1 MRFADIP
8 GHYEEKQRLISQVD
22 EGHIPHALLIEGPAG
37 SGKFALAR
45 ALAQYI
51 HCTNRITGSD
61 SCGRCPSC
69 QQHQSFNHAD
79 TVFSFPVIKKNSS
92 TSPLSEDCLPEFRD
106 FLSESPWMD
115 FEDWLL
121 RLENINAQP
130 LIYVSEANELLRKLN
145 YTAVTSQYK
154 IVLMW
159 LPEKLKE
166 DAANKLLKLVEE
178 PHPDTLFILVTNAPR
193 QVLPTIY
200 SRTQRVGVKRYADHE
215 IAGYLASAC
224 GVGEPDAAQIARL
237 AEGSMARAI
246 SLISVSKE
254 RQAYLDLFKELMR
267 KAYTRKVADLKKWA
281 TDVAGLGR
289 EREMQFLDYCARMMR
304 ENFILNLRQPELNCL
319 TADEMQFSVNFSP
332 FINENN
338 VLKLFKVVN
347 DAKADIAA
355 NGNAKLI
362 NFDVALKTILLLKT
376 K

>member
-8 GHYEEKQRLISQVD
+8 GHDDVKQRLISQVD

-69 QQHQSFNHAD
+69 QQHQTFNHAD
-79 TVFSFPVIKKNSS
+79 TIYSFPIIKRPSVQ
-92 TSPLSEDCLPEFRD
+92 TPLSEDYLPEFRD
-106 FLSESPWMD
+106 FLTESPWMD
-115 FEDWLL
+115 YDDWLQ
-121 RLENINAQP
+121 RLDNINAQP

-145 YTAVTSQYK
+145 YTAVTAQYK
-154 IVLMW
+154 IVLLW

-178 PHPDTLFILVTNAPR
+178 PHADTLFILVSNVPR

-200 SRTQRVGVKRYADHE
+200 SRTQRIGVKRYSDREVADYV
-215 IAGYLASAC
+215 AGTC
-224 GVGEPDAAQIARL
+224 GVGEADASQIARL
-237 AEGSMARAI
+237 AEGSMARAL

-254 RQAYLDLFKELMR
+254 RQLYLDLFKELMR
-267 KAYTRKVADLKKWA
+267 KAYTRKVADLKAWA
-281 TDVAGLGR
+281 ADVAGLGR

-304 ENFILNLRQPELNCL
+304 ENFILNMRQPELNCL

-332 FINENN
+332 FINEAN
-338 VLKLFKVVN
+338 VIKLFKVVN

-362 NFDVALKTILLLKT
+362 NFDVALKTILLLK